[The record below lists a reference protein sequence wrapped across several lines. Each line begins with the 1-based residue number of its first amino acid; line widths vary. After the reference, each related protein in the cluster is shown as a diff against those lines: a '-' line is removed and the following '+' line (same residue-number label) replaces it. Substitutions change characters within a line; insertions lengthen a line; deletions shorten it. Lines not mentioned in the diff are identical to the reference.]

1 MSVSA
6 CKSLSLV
13 TWSLSLV
20 LYKYSMC
27 DSNKKDFTS
36 IPLNYSVN
44 LGTSWATLLLIIIQR
59 LREAVNQP
67 QAQQQQVN
75 GNNTEAVNQP
85 QAADPQEIEYD
96 TGLDDSVL
104 NDDTLKRQVDN

>member
-1 MSVSA
+1 M
-6 CKSLSLV
+6 
-13 TWSLSLV
+13 
-20 LYKYSMC
+20 
-27 DSNKKDFTS
+27 
-36 IPLNYSVN
+36 
-44 LGTSWATLLLIIIQR
+44 
-59 LREAVNQP
+59 NQP

-85 QAADPQEIEYD
+85 QAADPQEIKYD